1 MSARSTQDR
10 TASYQLACGTITAM
24 PLIYMVLATALK
36 NAGIIPP
43 GGLGDFDPE
52 AVPIIS
58 MALLVGGT
66 VSSTASIAV
75 KKILLK
81 TLEARGQDAGARFK
95 IALISIAL
103 SESGAVMGL
112 ALMLLTG
119 DLRYG
124 GLLCGLSFAITCFHF
139 PSRYWLEQGNPVV

>member
-10 TASYQLACGTITAM
+10 TASYQLACGTIMSM
-24 PLIYMVLATALK
+24 PLIYMILAAALK
-36 NAGIIPP
+36 NAGILPP
-43 GGLGDFDPE
+43 GGIGDIGAE
-52 AVPIIS
+52 TVPVIS
-58 MALLVGGT
+58 LALLVGGT

-81 TLEARGQDAGARFK
+81 SFGERGQDAGARFK
-95 IALISIAL
+95 IALISMAL
-103 SESGAVMGL
+103 SESGAVIGL

-119 DLRYG
+119 DLLYG

-139 PSRYWLEQGNPVV
+139 PSRHWLEQGNPVV